1 MQINDS
7 LFSKLENLAKLD
19 FQPEE
24 RNKLKKD
31 LENILQMVKKLE
43 SVNTDGVEP
52 LVYLNDPSNVTTRPD
67 HIDGQLPKDTALSNA
82 PEHTDDFI
90 TIPKVIDL

>member
-7 LFSKLENLAKLD
+7 LFSKLETLAKLE
-19 FQPEE
+19 FQPQE
-24 RNKLKKD
+24 RDKLKQD

-43 SVNTDGVEP
+43 SINTEGVTP
-52 LVYLNDPSNVTTRPD
+52 LVYLNDPSMTTRQD
-67 HIDGQLPKDTALSNA
+67 HIDGQLNKAVALSNA
-82 PEHTDDFI
+82 PENNDDFI

>member
-19 FQPEE
+19 FKPHE
-24 RNKLKKD
+24 RDRLKQD

-43 SVNTDGVEP
+43 SVDTEGIAP
-52 LVYLNDPSNVTTRPD
+52 LVYLNETASTTRPD
-67 HIDGQLPKDTALSNA
+67 YIDGQLKKDEALSNA
-82 PEHTDDFI
+82 PEHNDDFI

>member
-7 LFSKLENLAKLD
+7 LFSKLENLAKLE
-19 FQPEE
+19 FQPHE
-24 RNKLKKD
+24 RDKLKQD

-43 SVNTDGVEP
+43 SVDTDGITP
-52 LVYLNDPSNVTTRPD
+52 LVYLNDPSMTTRPD
-67 HIDGQLPKDTALSNA
+67 HIDGQLKKADALANA
-82 PEHTDDFI
+82 PQHNDDFI

>member
-19 FQPEE
+19 FQPQE
-24 RNKLKKD
+24 REKLKQD
-31 LENILQMVKKLE
+31 LENMLNMVKQLE
-43 SVNTDGVEP
+43 SVDTEGVAP
-52 LVYLNDPSNVTTRPD
+52 LVYINEPVHSTRPD
-67 HIDGQLPKDTALSNA
+67 LIDGQLKKKDALSNA
-82 PEHTDDFI
+82 PNHNDDFI

>member
-1 MQINDS
+1 MQIDDS
-7 LFSKLENLAKLD
+7 LFLKLENLAKLE

-24 RNKLKKD
+24 RAKIKKD

-43 SVNTDGVEP
+43 SVDTEGVVP
-52 LVYLNDPSNVTTRPD
+52 LVYLNEATHTTRPD
-67 HIDGQLPKDTALSNA
+67 QVAGQIQKKDALVNV
-82 PEHTDDFI
+82 PEHNDDFI

>member
-7 LFSKLENLAKLD
+7 LFSKLENLAKLE

-24 RNKLKKD
+24 RSKVKHD
-31 LENILQMVKKLE
+31 LENILKMVKKLE
-43 SVNTDGVEP
+43 SVNTEGIEP
-52 LVYLNDPSNVTTRPD
+52 LVYLNEPAQTMRPD
-67 HIDGQLPKDTALSNA
+67 HIEGQLKKAEALSNA
-82 PEHTDDFI
+82 PEHNDDFI